1 VAPLGEAQSQYKT
14 PHTLLPSSPI
24 YPILVYLSESAP
36 PFPKT
41 KTTCFA
47 FRSQI
52 SAMDF
57 HTLSR
62 KELQALSKMNKI
74 PANITNVA
82 MADALSALPH
92 VNLSPFLDLVQF
104 FIF

>member
-1 VAPLGEAQSQYKT
+1 
-14 PHTLLPSSPI
+14 
-24 YPILVYLSESAP
+24 
-36 PFPKT
+36 
-41 KTTCFA
+41 
-47 FRSQI
+47 
-52 SAMDF
+52 MDF

-92 VNLSPFLDLVQF
+92 VNLSPFLAFIWFNLFCLNLESLIYHCAVNLICSCCVDSE
-104 FIF
+104 FIFSI

>member
-1 VAPLGEAQSQYKT
+1 
-14 PHTLLPSSPI
+14 
-24 YPILVYLSESAP
+24 
-36 PFPKT
+36 
-41 KTTCFA
+41 
-47 FRSQI
+47 
-52 SAMDF
+52 MDF

-92 VNLSPFLDLVQF
+92 VNLSPFLAFFLFQF
-104 FIF
+104 EIIEISLCCILISLCNLFVLFRFRFNFSIFMI